1 MKALLFERSL
11 PRYAAARVA
20 SSVAPGSGARLG
32 PLHLTDVAEPALP
45 GPDWRRISPILAGI
59 CGSDLATVEGHSSRY
74 FEPIVSFPFVPG
86 HEVVGEL
93 ADGGPDDGAR
103 VVIEPVLGCAARGL
117 DPPCGACAAGHTGN
131 CERVAYGHLKPG
143 LQTGFCSETGGGWS
157 SSLVAH
163 RSQIHLVPG
172 SMSDEEAVMVEPTA
186 CGIHAAL
193 AAAGASVAADPELS
207 GPDLSGATV
216 AVIGAGTLGL
226 TVIAALRRFVP
237 PSLLL
242 AGAKH
247 PEQRRLAA
255 SLGADQVLDPADL
268 ARGVRRHTRSLTNG
282 AVLTGGADV
291 VIDCVGNAE
300 SIDSALSM
308 VRPKGLVVLAG
319 MPGTVKLDLTSLW
332 NREVSLAGA
341 YAYGLETVP
350 GRAPA
355 RTFDLAFE
363 LVAEAGLGRLVGA
376 RYPLDRFPEAIAH
389 ASAAGRRG
397 TVKVVFD
404 LRPASRRPT
413 WRSA

>member
-32 PLHLTDVAEPALP
+32 PLHLTDVDEPALP

-103 VVIEPVLGCAARGL
+103 VVIEPVLGCAARGI
-117 DPPCGACAAGHTGN
+117 DPPCGACASGHTGN

-143 LQTGFCSETGGGWS
+143 LQTGYCSDTGGGWS

-163 RSQIHLVPG
+163 RSQIHLVPE
-172 SMSDEEAVMVEPTA
+172 SMSDEEAVMIEPSA

-193 AAAGASVAADPELS
+193 AAGA
-207 GPDLSGATV
+207 DLSGATV

-226 TVIAALRRFVP
+226 TVIGALRRFLP

-255 SLGADQVLDPADL
+255 SLGADQVLDPEGL
-268 ARGVRRHTRSLTNG
+268 VRGVRRHTRSLANG

-308 VRPKGLVVLAG
+308 VRPKGRVVLAG
-319 MPGTVKLDLTSLW
+319 MPGNVKLDLTSLW

-341 YAYGLETVP
+341 YAYGLESVP
-350 GRAPA
+350 GRAPT

-363 LVAEAGLGRLVGA
+363 LVAEAGLGQLVGA

-397 TVKVVFD
+397 AVKVVFD